1 MSFGDF
7 KIEFWFMQKKCT
19 QNKFLSGFAAASIAL
34 VLGCNPQNQFNR
46 LENEVND
53 LKVEVFRQ
61 RQEIQ
66 NLAKKTEEDRKIAA
80 DERNKENQFRADT
93 QESLRQIKDSTQ
105 AMSNRLNSA
114 TAPTQRPTAPVRPQT
129 RPDPNSGT
137 TRASELQPDDQQFA
151 LAEKDFNAGNYS
163 DALDAIDNLIKYFP
177 DSGNIPEA
185 LYLKGRALMAQKSY
199 AKAQESFQKLCTNH
213 PSSDRFKAARLN
225 IGKCQEAQGNV
236 LAAIATF
243 EDIVRRWPTSP
254 EARSANEIVQ
264 DLKNNR

>member
-1 MSFGDF
+1 VGFGDF
-7 KIEFWFMQKKCT
+7 KIEFLFMQNRCT
-19 QNKFLSGFAAASIAL
+19 QKFLSGFAATGIAL
-34 VLGCNPQNQFNR
+34 VLGCNPQDQFKR

-53 LKVEVFRQ
+53 LKIEVFRQ

-93 QESLRQIKDSTQ
+93 QETLRQIKDTTQ
-105 AMSNRLNSA
+105 AMNNRLNS
-114 TAPTQRPTAPVRPQT
+114 TATQRPTPSARPQT
-129 RPDPNSGT
+129 NPDPNSDT
-137 TRASELQPDDQQFA
+137 IRASELQPDDQQFA

-163 DALDAIDNLIKYFP
+163 SALDAIDNLIKYFP
-177 DSGNIPEA
+177 ESDHIPEA

-213 PSSDRFKAARLN
+213 PSSDRFRAARLN

-254 EARSANEIVQ
+254 EARSANDILQ

>member
-1 MSFGDF
+1 ML
-7 KIEFWFMQKKCT
+7 KCK
-19 QNKFLSGFAAASIAL
+19 QNIFLSGFAAASVVL
-34 VLGCNPQNQFNR
+34 VVGCNPQDQFKR

-66 NLAKKTEEDRKIAA
+66 NLTKKADEDRKIAS
-80 DERNKENQFRADT
+80 DERAKENQFRADT

-105 AMSNRLNSA
+105 AMSNRLNSSV
-114 TAPTQRPTAPVRPQT
+114 TQRPTASVRPQT
-129 RPDPNSGT
+129 TRSDPNSET
-137 TRASELQPDDQQFA
+137 TRAPELQPDDQQFA

-163 DALDAIDNLIKYFP
+163 GVLDAIDNLIKYFP
-177 DSGNIPEA
+177 DSNNIPEA

-199 AKAQESFQKLCTNH
+199 AKAQESFQKLCTSH
-213 PSSDRFKAARLN
+213 PSSDRFRAARLN
-225 IGKCQEAQGNV
+225 IGKCQEAQGNA

-254 EARSANEIVQ
+254 EARSANDILQ